1 MSGRASLEV
10 SGNVST
16 EERGDWFG
24 KGDEC
29 IEFGKETKTIMSWP
43 NLGMTSGSKSVN
55 NFLKTT
61 W

>member
-1 MSGRASLEV
+1 M
-10 SGNVST
+10 ST

-29 IEFGKETKTIMSWP
+29 IEFGKEAKTIMSWP
-43 NLGMTSGSKSVN
+43 NSGMTSGSKSVN